1 MQMSHVTRWL
11 QFAMSHERRNCS
23 NHCILNKHWCFDL
36 VSGVVE
42 EAEDAPVTLRN
53 LISSDLSR

>member
-1 MQMSHVTRWL
+1 MNAATALTIIASSTN
-11 QFAMSHERRNCS
+11 SG
-23 NHCILNKHWCFDL
+23 FDL

-53 LISSDLSR
+53 LTSSDLSH